1 MITRLLHITYCDRS
15 ILYSDTRKYTIRFLP
30 LFLVVFRLCDASM
43 HYIRVRQ
50 AM

>member
-1 MITRLLHITYCDRS
+1 MITRLLHITYCDQFYIR
-15 ILYSDTRKYTIRFLP
+15 ITRKYTIRFLP
-30 LFLVVFRLCDASM
+30 LLLVVFRLCDASM